1 MKITLAIAAAVPM
14 FLLVVNDAKAADCT
28 CQCLNRD
35 GTVLGKPPGAKTP
48 ELCADICS
56 RMIID
61 GKGLASSCPVEAKP
75 PVKGGEKPAP
85 ADQSSR

>member
-1 MKITLAIAAAVPM
+1 MKIISAIAAAVP
-14 FLLVVNDAKAADCT
+14 FLFLVVNDAKAADCT
-28 CQCLNRD
+28 CQCLDRD
-35 GTVLGKPPGAKTP
+35 GSVFAKPPGAKTP

-61 GKGLASSCPVEAKP
+61 GKGLASSCPVEGKP